1 MLSDART
8 LPLFPLISGY
18 NLLHIYAQ
26 IHRGPGVESALLLP
40 YETAGWNLMLKWI
53 TVSLAIG
60 IHSFLQTIQA
70 EGRESPLKCRTWS
83 KFGI

>member
-1 MLSDART
+1 MPEPSPT
-8 LPLFPLISGY
+8 FPLISGY
-18 NLLHIYAQ
+18 KLLHIYAQ

-60 IHSFLQTIQA
+60 NHSFLQTIQPEA
-70 EGRESPLKCRTWS
+70 LEGRGSLLKCGTWS
-83 KFGI
+83 KFEI